1 MREKCMFTVSDIIT
15 DITCGCAIHNLN
27 ENCFSYRI
35 VYFVNEENKSIK
47 RYLDTSYSRLR
58 QSLENVIRGN
68 LNTTNT
74 LVIAQTTVRKNG
86 KGICLLSR
94 PYSFSLDGY
103 FRQIYGKYQTDN
115 RNERVTYGRYSTRSY
130 KPIYF

>member
-1 MREKCMFTVSDIIT
+1 MFTVSDILQ

-47 RYLDTSYSRLR
+47 CYVDTSYSRLR

-74 LVIAQTTVRKNG
+74 LVIAQTTIRKNG
-86 KGICLLSR
+86 KGICLLSK

-103 FRQIYGKYQTDN
+103 FRQIYGNSMDAH
-115 RNERVTYGRYSTRSY
+115 RNERVIYGRYSTRSY
-130 KPIYF
+130 KQNHI